1 MQGDKGLLC
10 PHGLAQGRGLFS
22 PRRRHSNSARTGMLL
37 VPSCSPQPMIAVDTA
52 QHLTYL
58 ALACAALENPNITQA
73 V

>member
-1 MQGDKGLLC
+1 MQGDKGLC
-10 PHGLAQGRGLFS
+10 APMGLAQGHRLFS
-22 PRRRHSNSARTGMLL
+22 PRRRHNNSARTGMLL
-37 VPSCSPQPMIAVDTA
+37 VQSCSPQPMKIA